1 MNSYG
6 SSPYRITLTA
16 GLLGLAVTIAGCEG
30 SQEGNVGDSQQAIEI
45 HSRAFVV
52 DGHNDLP
59 WRYRTEFASNLDGFD
74 LAQRNEDGHTDI
86 PRLREGGVG
95 AQFFAAYVPSE
106 YEGGMAR
113 YALEQIDLIKRIA
126 ARYPDFEVAYSAED
140 VWRIVDSGKI
150 ATLIAIEGGHTI
162 ENSLSV
168 LRMFHEL
175 GVRYMTL
182 THGSNTDWADAATDQ
197 PRHGGLSEFGEDVV
211 REMNR
216 LGMLVDISHISAEAM
231 DDVLRVSEAPVIAS
245 HSGALAINDHPR
257 NVPDDVLRRVA
268 ENNGVVMVNFY
279 SGFVVPEA
287 ADLVRDL
294 FDVMREL
301 MARYGDDEAALEA
314 ARHTWSEENPIPRG
328 TVSDLVDHIDHIV
341 QVAGIDHVGL
351 GSDFDG
357 ITVSP
362 EGLEDV
368 SKFPA
373 ITEELVRRGYS
384 ESDIA
389 KVLGANVLR
398 AMAEAESVA
407 QRLQAAT
414 R

>member
-1 MNSYG
+1 VG
-6 SSPYRITLTA
+6 FV
-16 GLLGLAVTIAGCEG
+16 GLAGTAAVGCRD
-30 SQEGNVGDSQQAIEI
+30 SQEGNVVDKQQATEI
-45 HSRAFVV
+45 RTSAFVV

-59 WRYRTEFASNLDGFD
+59 WRYRTEFASNLDAFD
-74 LAQRNEDGHTDI
+74 LSLRNEDGHTDI

-106 YEGGMAR
+106 YGEGATR

-126 ARYPDFEVAYSAED
+126 VRYPDFEVAYSADD
-140 VWRIVDSGKI
+140 VWRIVESGNI
-150 ATLIAIEGGHTI
+150 AVLIAIEGGHTI
-162 ENSLSV
+162 ENSLGV

-197 PRHGGLSEFGEDVV
+197 PMHGGLSDFGEDVV

-231 DDVLRVSEAPVIAS
+231 EDVLRISEAPVIAS

-257 NVPDDVLRRVA
+257 NVPDPVLRQVA
-268 ENNGVVMVNFY
+268 DNGGVVMVNFF

-287 ADLVRDL
+287 ADMVRGL
-294 FDVMREL
+294 FDVMRDL
-301 MARYGDDEAALEA
+301 MAKYADDEAALEA
-314 ARHTWSEENPIPRG
+314 ARHEWSAENPIPRG

-341 QVAGIDHVGL
+341 HLAGIDHVGL

-373 ITEELVRRGYS
+373 ITDELIRRGYG
-384 ESDIA
+384 EAEIA
-389 KVLGANVLR
+389 KILGGNVLR

-407 QRLQAAT
+407 QGLQAVS

>member
-1 MNSYG
+1 
-6 SSPYRITLTA
+6 
-16 GLLGLAVTIAGCEG
+16 
-30 SQEGNVGDSQQAIEI
+30 VGDNQQATEI
-45 HSRAFVV
+45 HSRVFVV

-59 WRYRTEFASNLDGFD
+59 WRYRTEFASNLDAFD
-74 LAQRNEDGHTDI
+74 LSKRNENGHTDI

-106 YEGGMAR
+106 YGEGATR
-113 YALEQIDLIKRIA
+113 YALEQVDLIKRIS
-126 ARYPDFEVAYSAED
+126 ARYPDFEVAYSADD
-140 VWRIVDSGKI
+140 VWRIVESGKI

-162 ENSLSV
+162 ENSLAV
-168 LRMFHEL
+168 LRMFYEL

-197 PRHGGLSEFGEDVV
+197 PMHGGLSEFGEDVV

-257 NVPDDVLRRVA
+257 NVPDTILRQVA
-268 ENNGVVMVNFY
+268 ENGGVVMVNFF

-287 ADLVRDL
+287 ADLVRGL
-294 FDVMREL
+294 FDVMRDM
-301 MARYGDDEAALEA
+301 MAKYKDDEAALEA
-314 ARHTWSEENPIPRG
+314 ARHAWSAENPIPRG
-328 TVSDLVDHIDHIV
+328 TVSELVDHIDHIV

-373 ITEELVRRGYS
+373 ITDELIRRGYS
-384 ESDIA
+384 EGEIT
-389 KVLGANVLR
+389 KILGANVLR

-414 R
+414 P